1 MSLRRSGLAAFLA
14 VAIASQAGAADDQP
28 SLADYFGFDG
38 QRMIVVDTGCGPLAV
53 ADFNASGRPDIAV
66 VNNRKSRIE
75 LHTLRA
81 ERRPETELRASLQQ
95 NELPPSPWYD
105 RTTISVRHRIA
116 AVLAADLDADGLTDI
131 VYAGADPLEIVVLRQ
146 VAPGEFEA
154 VARRRVD
161 KLAANPDAFAIGEIY
176 GRGDRHLVTIAGGRI
191 ATLAI
196 DSSGAIGEPKFFGAD
211 GEFRTVFVE
220 DFNADGSDDLLA
232 QATSELA
239 PVRLWIQ
246 TDRPGSVPGE
256 GGMLNTEF
264 RFESPPVSDL
274 RPVRAAGRDGAFVG
288 SIETSSRRIVLH
300 GFHDAVSQT
309 DASDELTARV
319 TRFRDGASSTR
330 STVVADLAGRGRPD
344 LIATNA
350 RDNTIDVFF
359 ALPDKGYTDPESFPT
374 FKNPS
379 AIALGRWNGD
389 TNTEIFV
396 LSEDES
402 SVGVSSF
409 DRETG
414 ALTFPEPIQIA
425 TGGSQPVAMGYLE
438 LEGAPTLAVVVRQRR
453 DLVLELHSAPSAGYD
468 PVTIPLASITRP
480 PASILV
486 ADADRDGI
494 EDLLLL
500 TPGQPMVMIRGAETD
515 GRKRPAEVLT
525 RESMGQFGLVQAAGP
540 GNTLT
545 MDFTGDGRTELV
557 IAEQNFVR
565 ACVYDADTGWRV
577 VAQVNTQTPDT
588 EFVGLAAVDGE
599 IVAADR
605 RTGAIISLVRDEGSW
620 RFGER
625 SRLVGFPIGPIRG
638 LGADRGRSI
647 LCTGEDGFAEISLE
661 GPWPALQQHAAHRPD
676 ADDRREHQMA
686 VGDVNNDGF
695 TDLVVI
701 DAAEQMCTIIT
712 LSEAGRLKHAT
723 EFKVFESR
731 LFSRGRTRE
740 FQPSRVFVTDLTG
753 DNRDDVLLIAHDR
766 LIIYPQATAES
777 GRAGG
782 EAARRE

>member
-1 MSLRRSGLAAFLA
+1 MSLCRNGLVAAL
-14 VAIASQAGAADDQP
+14 AIAAATSPSAGEEQP

-81 ERRPETELRASLQQ
+81 ERRPETELRVALQQ

-116 AVLAADLDADGLTDI
+116 AILAVDVDADGLTDI
-131 VYAGADPLEIVVLRQ
+131 VYAGADPREIVVLRQ
-146 VAPGEFEA
+146 VAPGEFETA
-154 VARRRVD
+154 ARRRVD
-161 KLAANPDAFAIGEIY
+161 KLEAGPDAFAIGEIY
-176 GRGDRHLVTIAGGRI
+176 GPGERRLVTIAGGRI
-191 ATLAI
+191 ATLPVH
-196 DSSGAIGEPKFFGAD
+196 SSGAIGEPAFFGAE
-211 GEFRTVFVE
+211 GEFRSVFVE
-220 DFNADGSDDLLA
+220 DFNADGLDDLLA
-232 QATSELA
+232 QASSELA
-239 PVRLWIQ
+239 PIRLWIQ
-246 TDRPGSVPGE
+246 TDRPGAVPGE

-274 RPVRAAGRDGAFVG
+274 RPVRAVGRDGAFVG
-288 SIETSSRRIVLH
+288 TIETSSRRIVLH
-300 GFHDAVSQT
+300 RFRDAVEET
-309 DASDELTARV
+309 DAADELSARV
-319 TRFRDGASSTR
+319 TRFRDGAASSR

-344 LIATNA
+344 LIATNT

-359 ALPDKGYTDPESFPT
+359 ALPGSGYADPVSFPT

-379 AIALGRWNGD
+379 AIALGRWTGEAENQV
-389 TNTEIFV
+389 FV

-402 SVGVSSF
+402 SVGVSAF

-414 ALTFPEPIQIA
+414 SLGFPVPIQIA
-425 TGGSQPVAMGYLE
+425 TGGAQPVAMGYLE
-438 LEGAPTLAVVVRQRR
+438 LEGTPTLAVVVRQRR
-453 DLVLELHSAPSAGYD
+453 DLVLELHSAPAAGYE
-468 PVTIPLASITRP
+468 PVTIPLATITRP

-486 ADADRDGI
+486 TDADRDGI

-500 TPGQPMVMIRGAETD
+500 TPGQPMVMIRGKETD

-525 RESMGQFGLVQAAGP
+525 RERMGQFGLVQAAGP
-540 GNTLT
+540 GNSLT

-557 IAEQNFVR
+557 IADENFVR
-565 ACVYDADTGWRV
+565 ACVYDSENGWRV

-588 EFVGLAAVDGE
+588 QFVGLAAVDGG

-605 RTGAIISLVRDEGSW
+605 RTGAIISMVKDEASW

-647 LCTGEDGFAEISLE
+647 LCTGDDGFAEISLD
-661 GPWPALQQHAAHRPD
+661 GPWPALEEFAAHRPD

-686 VGDVNNDGF
+686 VGDVNSDGF
-695 TDLVVI
+695 ADLVVI
-701 DAAEQMCTIIT
+701 DAAEQMCSIIT
-712 LSEAGRLKHAT
+712 LSEAGRLIHAT

-731 LFSRGRTRE
+731 LFSRGRSRE

-753 DNRDDVLLIAHDR
+753 DRRDDVLLIAHDR
-766 LIIYPQATAES
+766 LIIYPQATPES
-777 GRAGG
+777 AGAG
-782 EAARRE
+782 AARRE